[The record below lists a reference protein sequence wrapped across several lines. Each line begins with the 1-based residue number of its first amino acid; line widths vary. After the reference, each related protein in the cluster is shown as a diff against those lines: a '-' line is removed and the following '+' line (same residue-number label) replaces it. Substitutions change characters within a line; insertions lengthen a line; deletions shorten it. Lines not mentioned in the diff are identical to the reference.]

1 MNFRR
6 GHTREEPEI
15 NLIPMIDVLLVI
27 LIFLMVT
34 TSYSNFAQL
43 QINLPQAAGEENA
56 ATAGKPIN
64 VAVDASDHYAVNNV
78 RAPFNGVAD
87 FSEVLR
93 KAAGSQDDPTII
105 INADAKATHQSVIS
119 IMEAARIA
127 GFGRITFTTQNQKNK

>member
-43 QINLPQAAGEENA
+43 QINLPQASGEQDV

-78 RAPFNGVAD
+78 RAPFNGVAE

-93 KAAGSQDDPTII
+93 KAAGGQDDPTII

>member
-6 GHTREEPEI
+6 GHNREEPEI

-43 QINLPQAAGEENA
+43 KINLPQAKGEEVA
-56 ATAGKPIN
+56 SETGKPIN
-64 VAVDASDHYAVNNV
+64 VAVDASEHYAVNSV
-78 RAPFNGVAD
+78 RTAFSSVSD
-87 FSEVLR
+87 FAETLR
-93 KAAGSQDDPTII
+93 KAAGEQTDPTIVI
-105 INADAKATHQSVIS
+105 DADGKTTHQSVVN

-127 GFGRITFTTQNQKNK
+127 GFGRITFTTQNHGK

>member
-6 GHTREEPEI
+6 GHNREEPEI

-43 QINLPQAAGEENA
+43 KINLPQATGEEVA
-56 ATAGKPIN
+56 PAAGKPIN
-64 VAVDASDHYAVNNV
+64 VAVDASGHYAVNSA
-78 RAPFNGVAD
+78 RTAFNSVNDFAD
-87 FSEVLR
+87 VLH
-93 KAAGSQDDPTII
+93 KSAGSQSDPTIVI
-105 INADAKATHQSVIS
+105 DADGKATHQSVVN

-127 GFGRITFTTQNQKNK
+127 GFGRITFTTQNHSK

>member
-6 GHTREEPEI
+6 GQTQEDPEI

-43 QINLPQAAGEENA
+43 QINLPQATGEQDV

-78 RAPFNGVAD
+78 RAPFNGVAE

-93 KAAGSQDDPTII
+93 KAAGGQDDPTII